1 MTASDSSD
9 DQQLLNRVIDLTVR
23 IGVLVLLVVWC
34 FQITRPF
41 FIIAVWGV
49 IIATALHPAYR
60 HLEALLGGRGKIA
73 AAAFTLFGFALLI
86 APTVLFAGSLVESG
100 QWLATNLR
108 DGTLAIPPPPE
119 GIAGWPI
126 IGEPLDDMW
135 QLASTNLEEAIRK
148 IGPQL
153 MTVGGALLSTGAGL
167 GLGILQF
174 IASILVSGVLLAGSA
189 SGSQVARSVA
199 LRLAGARG
207 GEFADLAG
215 ATVRSVAQGIL
226 GVAIIQAFLIGIG
239 MFAGGIP
246 HAALWT
252 LLCLLLAIV
261 QLPPSLVVI
270 PVVVW
275 VFTTA
280 STFTAVVFTIWMVI
294 AGFSDNVLKPIL
306 LGRGLNIPTIIIF
319 VGSIGGF
326 LSSGFI
332 GLFVGAVVLALGY
345 ELFRAWLNTGETEAQ
360 GAES

>member
-1 MTASDSSD
+1 MTPSGSSD
-9 DQQLLNRVIDLTVR
+9 DQQLLTRAIDLTVR
-23 IGVLVLLVVWC
+23 IGVVALLAAWC

-41 FIIAVWGV
+41 FIIAVWGI
-49 IIATALHPAYR
+49 IIATASYPAFSR
-60 HLEALLGGRGKIA
+60 LEALLGGRERIA
-73 AAAFTLFGFALLI
+73 AALFTVVGLALLI
-86 APTVLFAGSLVESG
+86 APAVFFAGSLVESG

-108 DGTLAIPPPPE
+108 DGTLAIPPPP
-119 GIAGWPI
+119 AGVAAWPL
-126 IGEPLDDMW
+126 IGEPVNDMW
-135 QLASTNLEEAIRK
+135 ELASTNLEGALRK
-148 IGPQL
+148 VGPQL
-153 MTVGGALLSTGAGL
+153 MSVGGALLSTGAGL

-174 IASILVSGVLLAGSA
+174 IASILVAGVLLASSA
-189 SGSQVARSVA
+189 SGSQAARSVA
-199 LRLAGARG
+199 RRLAGARG

-226 GVAIIQAFLIGIG
+226 GVAIIQSFLIGIG
-239 MFAGGIP
+239 MFAAGIP

-252 LLCLLLAIV
+252 LLCLLLAVV

-280 STFTAVVFTIWMVI
+280 STFGAVVFTIWMVI

-306 LGRGLNIPTIIIF
+306 LGRGLNIPMVIIF

-326 LSSGFI
+326 MSSGFI

-345 ELFRAWLNTGETEAQ
+345 ELFRAWLATGEMEAQ
-360 GAES
+360 GG